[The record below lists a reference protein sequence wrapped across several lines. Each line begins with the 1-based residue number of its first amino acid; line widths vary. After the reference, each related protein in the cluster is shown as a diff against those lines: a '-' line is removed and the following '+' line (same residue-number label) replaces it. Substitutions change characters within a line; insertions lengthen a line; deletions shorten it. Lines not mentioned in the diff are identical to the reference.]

1 MKKINKTEKW
11 DDREWA
17 GAAAWLSGEENG
29 SGEEARIL
37 AGEEEDIMKK
47 WNDLKYA
54 GTEPVD
60 VDKAWE
66 KLNSR
71 IEAAE
76 QPRVTRP
83 AGNPPQSITG
93 RRIPFLTTFARIAA
107 MVLIVAGAGW
117 LLFEVAAPQK
127 ITVTSSPEQ
136 KNVEVLLTD
145 GSTVFLNRNSSLT
158 YPKNFRSGTRRVSLR
173 GEAFFDVARDVE
185 HPFIIDA
192 GKANIRVLGTSFN
205 VITENAGKEVE
216 VYVSSGKVM
225 VTSEDGSGSLT
236 LEPDYVGRVSGN
248 NAISERNTN
257 VNYLAWH
264 TDMLT
269 YDGEQLGVVF
279 EDLKRTYNIDIKVAD
294 PEISGYRLTS
304 PFEQQPQDTIVKL
317 ICTTFNLRSVREG
330 NTYILFR

>member
-1 MKKINKTEKW
+1 MKKIDNTEKW
-11 DDREWA
+11 NDREWA

-29 SGEEARIL
+29 SGEDARIL

-47 WNDLKYA
+47 WNDLKFT
-54 GTEPVD
+54 GTEPID
-60 VDKAWE
+60 VDKAWA
-66 KLNSR
+66 KLNGR

-76 QPRVTRP
+76 KP
-83 AGNPPQSITG
+83 SIPLTS
-93 RRIPFLTTFARIAA
+93 RRTPFLTTFARIAA

-127 ITVTSSPEQ
+127 ITVTTAADQ
-136 KNVEVLLTD
+136 KNVEVLLAD

-173 GEAFFDVARDVE
+173 GEAFFDIARDAE

-205 VITENAGKEVE
+205 VITENASSEVE
-216 VYVSSGKVM
+216 VYVATGKVL
-225 VTSEDGSGSLT
+225 VTSEDGSDSLT
-236 LEPDYVGRVSGN
+236 LEPEFVGRISGS
-248 NAISERNTN
+248 NAVQARNTN

-264 TDMLT
+264 TEMLI
-269 YDGEQLGVVF
+269 YDGERLGVVF
-279 EDLKRTYNIDIKVAD
+279 EDLKRAYNIEIKVAD
-294 PEISGYRLTS
+294 PEISEYRLTS

-330 NTYILFR
+330 DTYILFR

>member
-1 MKKINKTEKW
+1 MKKIDNTEKW
-11 DDREWA
+11 NDREWA

-29 SGEEARIL
+29 SGEDARIL

-47 WNDLKYA
+47 WNDLKYPE
-54 GTEPVD
+54 TEPVD
-60 VDKAWE
+60 VDKAWAR
-66 KLNSR
+66 LNGR

-76 QPRVTRP
+76 KS
-83 AGNPPQSITG
+83 SIQLAA
-93 RRIPFLTTFARIAA
+93 RRTPFLNTFARIAA

-127 ITVTSSPEQ
+127 ITVATAADQ
-136 KNVEVLLTD
+136 KNVEVLLAD

-158 YPKNFRSGTRRVSLR
+158 YPKNFRSGTRRVALR
-173 GEAFFDVARDVE
+173 GEAFFNISRDVE

-192 GKANIRVLGTSFN
+192 GKADIKVLGTSFN
-205 VITENAGKEVE
+205 VITENASSEVE
-216 VYVSSGKVM
+216 VYVATGKVL

-236 LEPDYVGRVSGN
+236 LEPEYVGRMSGN
-248 NAISERNTN
+248 TAVQARNTN

-264 TDMLT
+264 TGMLT
-269 YDGEQLGVVF
+269 YDGERLGVVF
-279 EDLKRTYNIDIKVAD
+279 EDLKRAYNIEIKVAD
-294 PEISGYRLTS
+294 PEINELRLTS

-330 NTYILFR
+330 DTYILFR

>member
-1 MKKINKTEKW
+1 MKNIDNTEKW
-11 DDREWA
+11 NDREWA

-29 SGEEARIL
+29 NAEDARLL
-37 AGEEEDIMKK
+37 AGDEEDIMKK
-47 WNDLKYA
+47 WNDLKYT

-60 VDKAWE
+60 VDKAWA
-66 KLNSR
+66 KLNGR

-76 QPRVTRP
+76 KP
-83 AGNPPQSITG
+83 SIQLAA
-93 RRIPFLTTFARIAA
+93 RRTPFFNTFARIAA

-127 ITVTSSPEQ
+127 ITVATAADQ
-136 KNVEVLLTD
+136 KNVEVLLAD

-158 YPKNFRSGTRRVSLR
+158 YPKNFRSGTRRVALR
-173 GEAFFDVARDVE
+173 GEAFFNISRDVE

-192 GKANIRVLGTSFN
+192 GKADIKVLGTSFN
-205 VITENAGKEVE
+205 VITENASSEVE
-216 VYVSSGKVM
+216 VYVATGKVL

-236 LEPDYVGRVSGN
+236 LEPEYVGRVAGN
-248 NAISERNTN
+248 TAVQARNTN

-264 TDMLT
+264 TGMLT
-269 YDGEQLGVVF
+269 YDGERLGVVF
-279 EDLKRTYNIDIKVAD
+279 EDLKRAYNIEIKVAD
-294 PEISGYRLTS
+294 PEINELRLTS

-330 NTYILFR
+330 DTYILFR

>member
-1 MKKINKTEKW
+1 MKKIDNTEKW
-11 DDREWA
+11 NDREWA

-29 SGEEARIL
+29 SGEDARIL

-47 WNDLKYA
+47 WNDLKFT
-54 GTEPVD
+54 GTEPID
-60 VDKAWE
+60 VDKAWA
-66 KLNSR
+66 KLNGR

-76 QPRVTRP
+76 KPSIPLP
-83 AGNPPQSITG
+83 A
-93 RRIPFLTTFARIAA
+93 RRTPFLTTFARIAA

-127 ITVTSSPEQ
+127 ITVTTAADQ
-136 KNVEVLLTD
+136 KNVEVLLAD

-173 GEAFFDVARDVE
+173 GEAFFDIARDAE

-205 VITENAGKEVE
+205 VITENESSEVE
-216 VYVSSGKVM
+216 VYVATGKVL

-236 LEPDYVGRVSGN
+236 LEPEFVGRISGS
-248 NAISERNTN
+248 NAVQARNTN

-264 TDMLT
+264 TEMLI
-269 YDGEQLGVVF
+269 YDGERLGVVF
-279 EDLKRTYNIDIKVAD
+279 EDLKRAYNIEIKVAD
-294 PEISGYRLTS
+294 PEISEYRLTS

-330 NTYILFR
+330 DTYILFR